1 MCAKY
6 PSVASRTPRFA
17 NDATNCRGLNTACGK
32 GNGPSAVPNSAT
44 NPPSSVNTE
53 VPKITRRQSG
63 PPNPFSRCGIAEPSV
78 NPPTSVPSAV
88 PRSRRNHVAMA
99 FRLGGYTNAMLAPVK
114 NRTGSALAGPLHNKS
129 AALISAAAPAAKSI
143 SRLRVTSS
151 ARFNS
156 ADARQP
162 ATNSSCTE
170 IGGKAPT
177 LGDKCHRARS
187 CGSTADAENH
197 APMLNTAE
205 PASTAS
211 ARHLPGGS
219 ICAVEST
226 VRKDRAYYHALS
238 ETAASP
244 SCLLPPL
251 LCRVLYFE
259 TRPSALLRCGDWIG
273 VNSGPV
279 PLSGEFR
286 RLYLF

>member
-1 MCAKY
+1 MCPKY

-17 NDATNCRGLNTACGK
+17 NDTTICRGSNTARGK
-32 GNGPSAVPNSAT
+32 GNGPSAVANSAT
-44 NPPSSVNTE
+44 IPPTSVRIE
-53 VPKITRRQSG
+53 VPDITRRQSN
-63 PPNPFSRCGIAEPSV
+63 PPSPFNRCGIADPSV
-78 NPPTSVPSAV
+78 NPPTNVPSAV
-88 PRSRRNHVAMA
+88 PRSRRNHVDIA
-99 FRLGGYTNAMLAPVK
+99 FKLGGYTSARLAPVK
-114 NRTGSALAGPLHNKS
+114 NRTGSAVAGPLHNKS
-129 AALISAAAPAAKSI
+129 AAFTRAAAPAPKSI
-143 SRLRVTSS
+143 SRLGRTRS
-151 ARFNS
+151 AKFSS

-162 ATNSSCTE
+162 ATNPSCTE
-170 IGGKAPT
+170 IVISAPT
-177 LGDKCHRARS
+177 PGERCHATRS

-205 PASTAS
+205 HASTAS

-244 SCLLPPL
+244 SCHLPPRRR
-251 LCRVLYFE
+251 RVLYFE
-259 TRPSALLRCGDWIG
+259 TRPSALLRCGDWNG
-273 VNSGPV
+273 VDSGPV